1 MAVEFLVAGLGNP
14 GPRYDRSPHN
24 AGFLVAD
31 RVRALSRGPSFSRRG
46 EAEVS
51 LCRWRGHGFLVAKPL
66 TFMNLSGRAVARLV
80 REEDLPPER
89 LVVVFDDLDLPF
101 GHVRLR
107 PSGGTGGHHGMES
120 IVEHLGTTAFP
131 RVRLGIQD
139 PGVVKEEQ
147 VDYLLTPLPPERF
160 GVLEEAAERA
170 ARAVLDAVASGFT
183 AAMNR
188 HNRRERSES
197 DEEGG

>member
-31 RVRALSRGPSFSRRG
+31 RLRALARGPSFSRKG

-51 LCRWRGHGFLVAKPL
+51 PCRWRGHGFLLVKPL
-66 TFMNLSGRAVARLV
+66 TFMNLSGRAVARLLHD
-80 REEDLPPER
+80 EDLPPER

-101 GHVRLR
+101 GRVRLR

-120 IVEHLGTTAFP
+120 IVEHLGTAAFP

-139 PGVVKEEQ
+139 PGVAKEEQ

-160 GVLEEAAERA
+160 QVLEEAAERA
-170 ARAVLDAVASGFT
+170 ARAILDAVAAGFNS
-183 AAMNR
+183 AMNR
-188 HNRRERSES
+188 HNRREPSES
-197 DEEGG
+197 GEEWG

>member
-1 MAVEFLVAGLGNP
+1 MAAEYLVAGLGNP

-31 RVRALSRGPSFSRRG
+31 RLRALARGPSFSRRG

-51 LCRWRGHGFLVAKPL
+51 LCRWRGHGFLLAKPL
-66 TFMNLSGRAVARLV
+66 TFMNLSGRAVARLLH
-80 REEDLPPER
+80 EEDLPPER

-101 GHVRLR
+101 GRVRLR

-139 PGVVKEEQ
+139 PAVPKEGQ
-147 VDYLLTPLPPERF
+147 VDYLLAPLPSDRF
-160 GVLEEAAERA
+160 GILVEAAERA
-170 ARAVLDAVASGFT
+170 AQAVLDAVAGGFT

-188 HNRRERSES
+188 HNRREPAGEG
-197 DEEGG
+197 EEGG

>member
-1 MAVEFLVAGLGNP
+1 MAVEYLVAGLGNP

-31 RVRALSRGPSFSRRG
+31 RLRARARGPAFVRRG

-51 LCRWRGHGFLVAKPL
+51 LCRWRGNGFLVVKPQ
-66 TFMNLSGRAVARLV
+66 TFMNLSGRAVARLL
-80 REEDLPPER
+80 REEDLPPQR

-101 GHVRLR
+101 GRVRLR
-107 PSGGTGGHHGMES
+107 AAGGTGGHHGMES
-120 IVEHLGTTAFP
+120 IVEHLGTASFP

-139 PGVVKEEQ
+139 PEVPKEGQ
-147 VDYLLTPLPPERF
+147 VDYLLTPLPAPRYAI
-160 GVLEEAAERA
+160 LEAAAERA
-170 ARAVLDAVASGFT
+170 AEAVLDAVAAGFT

-188 HNRRERSES
+188 HNRREPESEGS
-197 DEEGG
+197 EK